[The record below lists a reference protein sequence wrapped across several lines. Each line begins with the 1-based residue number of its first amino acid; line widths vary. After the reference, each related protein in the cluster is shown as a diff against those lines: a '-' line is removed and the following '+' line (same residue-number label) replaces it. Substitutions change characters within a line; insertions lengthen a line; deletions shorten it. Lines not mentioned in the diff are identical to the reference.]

1 MRILIVEDDDN
12 LADWV
17 SRGLRQAG
25 HLVERCAD
33 GRQGLLQ
40 ATTEIHDVI
49 VLDRMLPRVDGLKLL
64 SVLRAAGDST
74 PVLMLSAL
82 GDVDEKIRGLRA
94 GSDDY
99 LAKPF
104 DLAELLARVQAL
116 GRRAPALAAL
126 TTTLRVGDLE
136 IDLLG
141 HQARRDGRRISLT
154 SREFRILEH
163 LARHAG
169 RVVTRLMLL
178 ESVWE
183 YRFDP
188 QTNIIDQHVSKL
200 RQKISAPGEPPLIHT
215 IRGAGYVM
223 RAD

>member
-104 DLAELLARVQAL
+104 DLAELLARVEAL

-200 RQKISAPGEPPLIHT
+200 HQKISAPGEPPLIHT